1 MKTLVAFY
9 SNKGSNLYLA
19 EKTAAALNAD
29 IVELKTIIPAF
40 GVIATAIRF
49 SLGNLPL
56 RKDITAYDRVVL
68 CGPIY
73 TGSFAAACRNFIR
86 KYGKKVKKLDVITCC
101 GCPDEKKNDKYGYA
115 AVFEKLQEQL
125 GDRCGSCQAF
135 PIDLVLT
142 EEQKADDL
150 SMLNTRL
157 GDGNFSGAIRQRF
170 DEFISQIVS
179 A

>member
-9 SNKGSNLYLA
+9 SNKGSNRYLA

-29 IVELKTIIPAF
+29 IAELKTIIPAF

-49 SLGNLPL
+49 SLGNWPL
-56 RKDITAYDRVVL
+56 RKDIRAYDRVVL

-86 KYGKKVKKLDVITCC
+86 KYGNKVGRLDVISCC
-101 GCPDEKKNDKYGYA
+101 GCPDEKKNDKYGYTS
-115 AVFEKLQEQL
+115 VFEKLREQL
-125 GDRCGSCQAF
+125 GDRCGRCQAF

-142 EEQKADDL
+142 EEQKAD
-150 SMLNTRL
+150 SQAMMNTRL
-157 GDGNFSGAIRQRF
+157 GDENFSGAIQQRF